1 VIKWKLQQDPKNV
14 ALLTQQ
20 AIYRF
25 FDYDDLTCL
34 KLLKKALSYDHN
46 YLPALVATG
55 EIMRMTGHSA
65 EAKKYFG
72 QALRIDEG
80 LTTATKGLIMSCI
93 ETNSTGDDI
102 LEHFETVRTF
112 NVNPIQPE
120 SDLLHFCAD
129 FRDRLRVIFLH

>member
-1 VIKWKLQQDPKNV
+1 
-14 ALLTQQ
+14 
-20 AIYRF
+20 
-25 FDYDDLTCL
+25 
-34 KLLKKALSYDHN
+34 
-46 YLPALVATG
+46 
-55 EIMRMTGHSA
+55 MRMTGHSA